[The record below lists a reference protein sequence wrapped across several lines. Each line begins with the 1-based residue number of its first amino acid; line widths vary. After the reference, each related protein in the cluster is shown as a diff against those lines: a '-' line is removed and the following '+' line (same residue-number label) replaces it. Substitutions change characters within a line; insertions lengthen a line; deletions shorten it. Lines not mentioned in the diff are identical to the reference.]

1 MMLVFVATLVS
12 NQMGL
17 LEKVVIEMVRIGNW
31 DINRHGI
38 KNVNWGPSAL
48 QLAAEGNE
56 MVDEVNRY
64 KHTMGEKVCDYCGE
78 NIWPGT
84 PFRVVGETDTPYLH
98 NDCFELMVEEGLIER
113 HG

>member
-1 MMLVFVATLVS
+1 
-12 NQMGL
+12 MGL

-56 MVDEVNRY
+56 MVDEVNR
-64 KHTMGEKVCDYCGE
+64 
-78 NIWPGT
+78 
-84 PFRVVGETDTPYLH
+84 
-98 NDCFELMVEEGLIER
+98 
-113 HG
+113 